1 MKIQIVFKIFSLA
14 MVERYLQ
21 ILALPKGI
29 IGMRIY
35 TCVCVCVTNILCRTS
50 IFSAFLMNGVMM
62 GGLIAWMQKTKM
74 GLELMMQ

>member
-29 IGMRIY
+29 IGMRKIM
-35 TCVCVCVTNILCRTS
+35 CVCVTNILCRTS

-62 GGLIAWMQKTKM
+62 DGLIAWMQKTKM
-74 GLELMMQ
+74 RLGPIMQ

>member
-29 IGMRIY
+29 IGMRKII
-35 TCVCVCVTNILCRTS
+35 CVTNILCRTS

-62 GGLIAWMQKTKM
+62 DGLIAWMQKTKM

>member
-29 IGMRIY
+29 IGMI
-35 TCVCVCVTNILCRTS
+35 CVTNILCRTS
-50 IFSAFLMNGVMM
+50 FFSAFLMNGVMM